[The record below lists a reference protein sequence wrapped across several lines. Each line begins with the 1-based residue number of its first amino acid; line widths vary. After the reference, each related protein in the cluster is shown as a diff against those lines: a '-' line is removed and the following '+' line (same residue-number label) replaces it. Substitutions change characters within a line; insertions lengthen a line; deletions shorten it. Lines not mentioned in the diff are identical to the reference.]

1 MKKKIFSTLLMGAFF
16 LASMSMFTSCK
27 DYDDDINDLRNLIE
41 KNASTLTQLVDQKI
55 NNVNTELSAL
65 KSDLAKL
72 DAAYKSADADLK
84 SSLEKAIKDGDA
96 AANVYAKQQ
105 ADAAQAAAIAAAKAS
120 LDEAVTALE
129 GSLAKAN
136 AAIEANGKSIAGLI
150 EADKE
155 LQKGIDEAK
164 AAAAK
169 AQETADAAKAQA
181 EKNAIELE
189 KTNKTIADNQAK
201 LAEDLKAINASI
213 ETVKNSLTEEI
224 NIIKGRVGE
233 VEGVAAQNKAD
244 ILSLTTRVKT
254 LEDINVEVQETLKAL
269 GEKDAELQK
278 LIEANAEEIKNLK
291 EITIKDI
298 YEKIGENAAGI
309 KTNSEAI
316 EALTKELRENYWT
329 AETIKKYVKDENDKL
344 NESLLEAIKKQS
356 EEDLAAAQAMV
367 DALAE
372 QVKLDIA
379 AGVAE
384 AKKYTDEEIV
394 KALETAYNAASELVN
409 TKVEE
414 LTEAY
419 TSADDLLQE
428 NIDAVQS
435 NLDSVKA
442 ELEGKDT
449 ELSNRIT
456 ALEAFVNGF
465 IGKTDEDGK
474 AVTVVEAIAE
484 QINALSTQMTNALN
498 AAVQALEGKYDVM
511 ITSVNLF
518 TTVEDHYAQD
528 VKHELTFTAVDEK
541 NASFGKDVTDGEF
554 TFTEGKHVTYGDKV
568 VIRVSPSTATLKPA
582 MITLINSKGVASKLV
597 TVESVEKFDELITR
611 PVTRAASNN
620 NGLWVVNFKLS
631 EEYTPEQ
638 LAAEF
643 FADEENSIVYAVAV
657 NNINQDAA
665 EDAQRRVVSEYDLTL
680 NAVPGEPSSPDFFV
694 YSNLIPEKW
703 RSVVDIHNR
712 YAETELEKIATKDVQ
727 ELEWK
732 DNKKP
737 AVAATKDNA
746 GDRVTGYDN
755 RQDKAILPVEIGK
768 DIKIAI
774 NAELKDGKPVITAPI
789 KGFYVALDK
798 NFALESSG
806 SEVNAWAKYT
816 YENVTVINRND
827 KITEKGKL
835 FEGNEGTIKITD
847 LDGVT
852 LGDIIGFRVYAVN
865 LDGTLLDPDGR
876 AFYVRVGEAG
886 VDGVVNVD
894 LLANYKSTLD
904 KYDIRTVDGLIA
916 TEYNFGI
923 KELGVK
929 FKSFEGK
936 TNGKA
941 VPDDITP
948 APLANNAIYWVLV
961 DENGKQVADWKDAK
975 SIKVAIAQP
984 KNWID
989 NQTYTFSIECVD
1001 EETGILVN
1009 KLTVNVT
1016 KTLPTAAPENVQWK
1030 TNQLKDGVYTCYLD
1044 PQYTLTTP
1052 NAGFPTAPVWNAVVT
1067 EGYKDLVMAMN
1078 GLDQYDNYLWTIDN
1092 AAGKDFSEQLKVA
1105 ATQNSFLNY
1114 DNDYKLTV
1122 DAKLIDNKTKHNA
1135 SLSFL
1140 YPGISTPDENNKGL
1154 DWGVKVKAGNDKDN
1168 VNIIFACLVDPSVH
1182 KYSYADSK
1190 TPSVK
1195 YAQTGQTIAFSAIK
1209 AENSY
1214 DPAHYSYKGFKP
1226 ALYVDGSITAELIS
1240 NANQQAEYFDVEVSN
1255 DAFKLTP
1262 KSGATV
1268 PTATVAS
1275 TLVVKAKCAYGHEM
1289 TIMQLPVNITQK

>member
-55 NNVNTELSAL
+55 NNVNTELAAL

-84 SSLEKAIKDGDA
+84 SSLEKAIKDGDDA
-96 AANVYAKQQ
+96 AKTYAKQQ

-120 LDEAVTALE
+120 LDEAVSALE
-129 GSLAKAN
+129 SSLAKAN

-189 KTNKTIADNQAK
+189 KTNATIAENQAK

-213 ETVKNSLTEEI
+213 ENVKNSLTEEI
-224 NIIKGRVGE
+224 NIIKGRVSE
-233 VEGVAAQNKAD
+233 VEQTAAENKAN
-244 ILSLTTRVKT
+244 IVSLTTRVNT
-254 LEDINVEVQETLKAL
+254 LEEINAQVQETLKAL
-269 GEKDAELQK
+269 GEKDAELQRM
-278 LIEANAEEIKNLK
+278 IEANAEEIKNLK
-291 EITIKDI
+291 EVTIKDI
-298 YEKIGENAAGI
+298 YEKIAQNADAI
-309 KTNSEAI
+309 KVNSEAI
-316 EALTKELRENYWT
+316 AAIVKDLQDNYWT
-329 AETIKKYVKDENDKL
+329 AETIKQYVKDENDKL
-344 NESLLEAIKKQS
+344 NQSLLEAIAKQS
-356 EEDLAAAQAMV
+356 EEDLKAAQAMV

-384 AKKYTDEEIV
+384 AKQYTDDEIV

-409 TKVEE
+409 TAVEN

-419 TSADDLLQE
+419 TSADELLQN
-428 NIDAVQS
+428 NIDAVQG
-435 NLDSVKA
+435 NLDAVKA

-465 IGKTDEDGK
+465 IGQVDEEGK

-484 QINALSTQMTNALN
+484 QINALSAQMTNALN
-498 AAVQALEGKYDVM
+498 AAVETLEGKYDVM

-518 TTVEDHYAQD
+518 TTVEDHLNQNYD
-528 VKHELTFTAVDEK
+528 HELTFTAVDEK

-554 TFTEGKHVTYGDKV
+554 TFTEGKHVTYGDEV

-582 MITLINSKGVASKLV
+582 MISLINSKGVASKLV

-611 PVTRAASNN
+611 PATRAAASN
-620 NGLWVVNFKLS
+620 NGLWVVKFKLS

-665 EDAQRRVVSEYDLTL
+665 EAEQRRVVSEYDLTL
-680 NAVPGEPSSPDFFV
+680 NAVPGEPANPDFFV

-703 RSVVDIHNR
+703 RSVAEIHNR
-712 YAETELEKIATKDVQ
+712 YTETELEKISTEEVE
-727 ELEWK
+727 ELEWN
-732 DNKKP
+732 DNLKP
-737 AVAATKDNA
+737 AVAPTKDNA

-835 FEGNEGTIKITD
+835 FEGNEGVIKITD

-894 LLANYKSTLD
+894 LLANIKNVLLE
-904 KYDIRTVDGLIA
+904 YDIRTVDGLVA
-916 TEYNFGI
+916 TEYNFGLE
-923 KELGVK
+923 ELGVK
-929 FKSFEGK
+929 FKSFKSK
-936 TNGKA
+936 THGTA
-941 VPDDITP
+941 SAADITP
-948 APLANNAIYWVLV
+948 APLANNGIYWVLL
-961 DENGKQVADWKDAK
+961 DEDGNEVSDWADAK

-989 NQTYTFSIECVD
+989 NETYTFSIDCVD

-1009 KLTVNVT
+1009 KLTVNVK

-1030 TNQLKDGVYTCYLD
+1030 TNQLKNGVYTCYLD

-1052 NAGFPTAPVWNAVVT
+1052 NSGFPTAPVWNAEAT

-1092 AAGKDFSEQLKVA
+1092 AAGADFSDQLKVS

-1122 DAKLIDNKTKHNA
+1122 DAKLIDNTTKHNA

-1154 DWGVKVKAGNDKDN
+1154 DWGVKVKAGNDKEN
-1168 VNIIFACLVDPSVH
+1168 VDIIFACLVDPSVH
-1182 KYSYADSK
+1182 KYSYTTASI
-1190 TPSVK
+1190 K
-1195 YAQTGQTIAFSAIK
+1195 YAQTGQTIKFSAIK
-1209 AENSY
+1209 AANSY
-1214 DPAHYSYKGFKP
+1214 DPAHYSYTGFKP

-1240 NANQQAEYFDVEVSN
+1240 DANKQAEYFDVEVGT

-1289 TIMQLPVNITQK
+1289 TIMQLPVNVTQK